1 MQDEYIFNA
10 DEVPSLE
17 DAPPE
22 MRVNILM
29 TQLLMTV
36 EHLASLKK
44 EIDIAMGQI
53 MGDNQGH
60 HDHHDHNHDHGDEC
74 CANPDCE
81 NKTEEE

>member
-53 MGDNQGH
+53 MGDN
-60 HDHHDHNHDHGDEC
+60 HHDHNHDHGDEC